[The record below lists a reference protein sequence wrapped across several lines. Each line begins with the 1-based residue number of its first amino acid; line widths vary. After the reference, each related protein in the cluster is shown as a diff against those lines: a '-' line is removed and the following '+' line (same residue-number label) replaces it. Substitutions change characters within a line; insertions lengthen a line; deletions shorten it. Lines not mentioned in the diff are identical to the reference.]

1 MGFKFR
7 NRCAIPDAKQ
17 KTAVSDAKDTGATD
31 LVMAIMNSGL
41 GGPAGYGENVFSTST
56 LTAGN
61 LDDGSI
67 LVDVTSIFGPSGIS
81 FFGTSYTGI
90 YINTN
95 GLITFDSPET
105 AYTPVGI
112 DGYSSPAIAP
122 FWSDVNINDGGEIYW
137 DLDPTAG
144 TVTITW
150 LDVAPY
156 QGTGTNSFQMVLTDT
171 GGGNFSVEF
180 IYEDIQWTNG
190 FTGDA
195 TVGYTDGG
203 TNDTVLPGSGDPA
216 ALINYPTT
224 DFGNGDPNGTWES
237 DVIGGTIVV
246 SDGTVSGTS
255 GDDIID
261 ASYDGDPENDFV
273 DGGDGTG
280 TNRNEDII
288 DAGAGNDTV
297 FAGDENDTVFG
308 RGGDD
313 TIFGGTG
320 ADVLRGNGGDDVL
333 TVAEGDDARG
343 GQGDD
348 TFLVVDLGEAG
359 SSTINIVG
367 GEGDETAGD
376 TLDFQGLT
384 PFGSITFTNTDD
396 AAGGLSGFAT
406 LTDGT
411 LLTFS
416 EIENIIICFTTGTRI
431 ATPLGARLIED
442 LEPGDLVLTMDNGP
456 QPLRWV
462 GKRTVPAKGN
472 LAPIRFQ
479 SGSIGNSADLL
490 VSPQHRVLHQGSRS
504 ELLFSHSE
512 VLIPAKHLVNGDTVT
527 QEVGKS
533 VTYVHIMF
541 DEHQIVFAEDA
552 PSESFFPGET
562 GLDAVGAAEREE
574 LFGIFPELRS
584 LPGTY
589 GPLAR
594 PSLRGFEVELLTV
607 GA

>member
-1 MGFKFR
+1 M
-7 NRCAIPDAKQ
+7 
-17 KTAVSDAKDTGATD
+17 AT
-31 LVMAIMNSGL
+31 MNTGL

-67 LVDVTSIFGPSGIS
+67 LVDVTSVFGPSGIS
-81 FFGTSYTGI
+81 FFGTSYAGI

-112 DGYSSPAIAP
+112 GGYTSPAIAP

-137 DLDPTAG
+137 DLDPVAG

-156 QGTGTNSFQMVLTDT
+156 SGTGTNSFQMVLTDT
-171 GGGNFSVEF
+171 GGGDFSVEF

-273 DGGDGTG
+273 DGSDGTG
-280 TNRNEDII
+280 PNRNEDII

-320 ADVLRGNGGDDVL
+320 ADNIRGNSGDDVIY
-333 TVAEGDDARG
+333 VAEGDIARG
-343 GQGDD
+343 GIGDD
-348 TFLVVDLGEAG
+348 TFFVTDLGETGA
-359 SSTINIVG
+359 STITVIG
-367 GEGDETAGD
+367 GETGESVGD

-384 PFGSITFTNTDD
+384 PFGGITFTNTDD

-411 LLTFS
+411 VLTFS
-416 EIENIIICFTTGTRI
+416 QIENIIICFTVGTSI
-431 ATPLGARLIED
+431 STPNGPRPIET
-442 LEPGDLVLTMDNGP
+442 LRPGDLVLTLDNGP
-456 QPLRWV
+456 QPLRWI
-462 GKRTVPAKGN
+462 GMRTVPAEGK
-472 LAPIRFQ
+472 LAPVRFEA
-479 SGSIGNSADLL
+479 GAIGNTKDLL
-490 VSPQHRVLHQGSRS
+490 VSPQHRMLYQGSQS

-512 VLIPAKHLVNGDTVT
+512 VLIPAKHLINGATIT
-527 QEVGKS
+527 QVVGKS

-541 DEHQIVFAEDA
+541 GEHQVVFAEDA

-562 GLDAVGAAEREE
+562 GLDAVGSAEREE
-574 LFGIFPELRS
+574 LFNIFPDLRS
-584 LPGTY
+584 LPAAY

-594 PSLRGFEVELLTV
+594 PSLRGFEAELLGV
-607 GA
+607 GR

>member
-1 MGFKFR
+1 M
-7 NRCAIPDAKQ
+7 
-17 KTAVSDAKDTGATD
+17 AT
-31 LVMAIMNSGL
+31 MNTGL

-67 LVDVTSIFGPSGIS
+67 LVDITSIFGATGIS
-81 FFGTSYTGI
+81 FFGTDYTGI

-112 DGYSSPAIAP
+112 DGYTSPAIAP
-122 FWSDVNINDGGEIYW
+122 FWSDVDINKGGEIYW
-137 DLDPTAG
+137 DLDPAAG

-156 QGTGTNSFQMVLTDT
+156 SGTGTNSFQMVLTDT
-171 GGGNFSVEF
+171 GGGDFSVEF
-180 IYEDIQWTNG
+180 IYEDVQWTNG

-203 TNDTVLPGSGDPA
+203 VNDTVLPGSGDPA
-216 ALINYPTT
+216 ALLNYPTA

-237 DVIGGTIVV
+237 DVSGGTIVT
-246 SDGTVSGTS
+246 SDGTVSGTA

-261 ASYDGDPENDFV
+261 ASYSGDPENDFV

-288 DAGAGNDTV
+288 DAGAGNDTI
-297 FAGDENDTVFG
+297 FAGDEDDTVFG

-320 ADVLRGNGGDDVL
+320 ADTLRGNGGDDTF

-343 GQGDD
+343 GGGDD
-348 TFLVVDLGEAG
+348 TFIVADLGEAG

-367 GEGDETAGD
+367 GETSETLGD
-376 TLDFQGLT
+376 TLDFQGLVDA
-384 PFGSITFTNTDD
+384 GGITYTNTDD
-396 AAGGLSGFAT
+396 AAGGLSGSAT
-406 LTDGT
+406 LLDGT
-411 LLTFS
+411 VVTFS
-416 EIENIIICFTTGTRI
+416 EIENVIICFTEGTHI
-431 ATPLGARLIED
+431 ATPSGPRRIET
-442 LEPGDLVLTMDNGP
+442 LEPGDMVLTLDNGP

-462 GKRTVPAKGN
+462 GTRTLPATGN
-472 LAPIRFQ
+472 LAPVRIKA
-479 SGSIGNSADLL
+479 GALGNNADLV
-490 VSPQHRVLHQGSRS
+490 VSPQHRMLHQSSKS
-504 ELLFSHSE
+504 ELLFNHRD
-512 VLIPAKHLVNGDTVT
+512 VLIAAKHLINGDDIVRDSVK
-527 QEVGKS
+527 Q

-541 DEHQIVFAEDA
+541 DQHEIVFTENA
-552 PSESFFPGET
+552 PSESFFPGTT
-562 GLDAVGAAEREE
+562 GLDAVGLAAREE
-574 LFGIFPELRS
+574 LFQIFPEIRS
-584 LPGTY
+584 LPTSY
-589 GPLAR
+589 GPMAR
-594 PSLRGFEVELLTV
+594 PSLRSFEAELL
-607 GA
+607 AAP